1 MLGERSSWWMGWE
14 NHAEGNPRERGRVLH
29 AFYQHLLSTYCVLLP
44 LPQSLSQAGRF
55 ASMRWHLLGII
66 SRVRSIC

>member
-1 MLGERSSWWMGWE
+1 MLGEWSSWWMGWE

-44 LPQSLSQAGRF
+44 LPQSLSQALPLSG
-55 ASMRWHLLGII
+55 WEVLGLLP
-66 SRVRSIC
+66 